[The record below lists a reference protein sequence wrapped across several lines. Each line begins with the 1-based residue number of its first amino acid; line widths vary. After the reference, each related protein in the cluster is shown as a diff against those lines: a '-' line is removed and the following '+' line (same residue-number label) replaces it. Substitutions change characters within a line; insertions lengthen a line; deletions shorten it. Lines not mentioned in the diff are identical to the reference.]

1 MARRRHSFLKGNLM
15 NTTNVENNP
24 SIIDASLGV
33 IIDDEF
39 QSLIPPLT
47 EEELSGLEENLLRDG
62 CIDPLIVWTEH
73 RILLDG
79 HNRKVI
85 CDRYGLDYELHGVS
99 LPDRAAAAD
108 WIDTHQLGRRNLSL
122 EQMSLL
128 RGRRYNRLKRAKN
141 DGGVGTPKATVPQ
154 NEDRLRTSDQLAQQH
169 GVSHCTIERDGQ
181 FADAVD
187 KLDLQR
193 EIASGQIKPARHEVV
208 QAARSLPENPTPEQ
222 IEQARESVTKPHVAN
237 NSGDNEWYTPAQYI
251 ERATDAMGGID
262 LDPASSVA
270 ANKVVGAVRIYTSDD
285 DGLQQ
290 DWHGRV
296 FMNPPYAQPLIQQF
310 CEKLVQEYK
319 DQNVTQAVV
328 LVNNATETRWFQALL
343 SVASAVCFPAGRVRF
358 WHPDKTSAP
367 LQGQAVLYIGNNIDG
382 FTTAFKD
389 MGSVC
394 HVAK

>member
-1 MARRRHSFLKGNLM
+1 M
-15 NTTNVENNP
+15 NTTCLENDP
-24 SIIDASLGV
+24 V

-47 EEELSGLEENLLRDG
+47 DEELTGLEENLLRDG
-62 CIDPLIVWTEH
+62 CIDPLIVWAEQC
-73 RILLDG
+73 ILLDG
-79 HNRKVI
+79 HNRKAI
-85 CDRYGLDYELHGVS
+85 CDRYGIDYELHTVS

-128 RGRRYNRLKRAKN
+128 RGRRYNRMKRAPN
-141 DGGVGTPKATVPQ
+141 DGGVGTPKATGPHS
-154 NEDRLRTSDQLAQQH
+154 EDRLKTAFRIGKEH
-169 GVSHCTIERDGQ
+169 GVSHSTIERDGQ

-187 KLDLQR
+187 KLDMQR
-193 EIASGQIKPARHEVV
+193 EIASGQIKPIRHEVV
-208 QAARSLPENPTPEQ
+208 QAARSLPENPTPTQ
-222 IEQARESVTKPHVAN
+222 IQQARESVSKPHVAN
-237 NSGDNEWYTPAQYI
+237 NTGDNEWYTPAQYI
-251 ERATDAMGGID
+251 ERATDVMGGID
-262 LDPASSVA
+262 LDPASSQA
-270 ANKVVGAVRIYTSDD
+270 ANKVVGATHIYTAED

-290 DWHGRV
+290 NWHGRV

-319 DQNVTQAVV
+319 AGNVTQAVV

-367 LQGQAVLYIGNNIDG
+367 LQGQAVLYMGNHVSK

-389 MGSVC
+389 MGSMC
-394 HVAK
+394 HVTR